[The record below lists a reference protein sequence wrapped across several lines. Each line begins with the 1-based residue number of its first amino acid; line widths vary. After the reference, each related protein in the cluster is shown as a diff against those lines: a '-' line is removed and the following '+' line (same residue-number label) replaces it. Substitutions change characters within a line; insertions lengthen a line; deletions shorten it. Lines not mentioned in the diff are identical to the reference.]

1 MKLGIGGIKMS
12 GTQIQDLKYEFE
24 QFSLYSAPPEGTLHT
39 FSALE
44 LTVKENMSAFI
55 QCYGPL
61 MKALDD
67 KAVAAY
73 FANWLSYVAF
83 SLQYSVSIHQ
93 SALVINHSNLL
104 LHLIP
109 SDGYCRVAFSLK
121 EWNFIQS
128 PIDQVEREVWRKE
141 IFTRFY
147 RDTAEPLLSLISEI
161 SGLTIGD
168 VWGQLPTKF
177 NYYVEDLETKIS
189 DCNVLMRLQEDYRF
203 LINDLP
209 AEVFGL
215 SRNPFRVIVR
225 KIEHLTDPE
234 QTVQMRNRCCYYY
247 STDGGNYCYTCPRL
261 KEEERAARRL
271 EYREQMVPKE
281 L

>member
-1 MKLGIGGIKMS
+1 MKLGIGGIEMS
-12 GTQIQDLKYEFE
+12 ETQIQDLQYEFE
-24 QFSLYSAPPEGTLHT
+24 QFALYSTPPEGTLYT

-73 FANWLSYVAF
+73 FANWLSNVAF
-83 SLQYSVSIHQ
+83 SVQYSVSIHE
-93 SALVINHSNLL
+93 SALEINHSNLL

-121 EWNFIQS
+121 EWSFIEA
-128 PIDQVEREVWRKE
+128 PIDQMEREVWRKE
-141 IFTRFY
+141 VFTRFY
-147 RDTAEPLLSLISEI
+147 SDTVKPLLSIMSEN
-161 SGLTIGD
+161 SVLGSGD
-168 VWGQLPTKF
+168 VWGQFPTKF
-177 NYYVEDLETKIS
+177 NYYIEHFETKVS
-189 DCNVLMRLQEDYRF
+189 DSNVLMRLQEDYQY

-209 AEVFGL
+209 AEIFGL

-225 KIEHLTDPE
+225 KIENLADPE

-247 STDGGNYCYTCPRL
+247 STVGGNYCYTCPRL

-271 EYREQMVPKE
+271 EYRKQMVSSKV
-281 L
+281 